1 MIDALMH
8 EAVTGLL
15 ALVIGIL
22 GWLFKQAKNELD
34 TNGKR
39 IDAVKDS
46 FDGFRLEIERDFLRK
61 DTADKQF
68 DEIKTKLDD
77 IYRLLVEHLAQH
89 GQ

>member
-34 TNGKR
+34 DNGKR
-39 IDAVKDS
+39 VDAIKECV
-46 FDGFRLEIERDFLRK
+46 DGFKLEIERDFLRK
-61 DTADKQF
+61 NDADKQF
-68 DEIKTKLDD
+68 DEIKAKLDD
-77 IYRLLVEHLAQH
+77 IYRLLIEK
-89 GQ
+89 